1 MALKNVTLKQ
11 GAAMILSG
19 FVLAGSIGCSS
30 KGSSNVLPEEAKA
43 SSTLNLSDLYGY
55 DVSKGHE
62 RAVLVQSVGF
72 MNQVN
77 ELVNDYID
85 ILPEMYANKAREAF
99 NNMEIEF
106 SHTHFNSIYILSDP
120 LNNSANISL
129 GGRMLVSDSDYEITR
144 TIAMRLLDA
153 TLAKCVNIPNDK
165 GNFSDYDYKMFSRAF
180 GEYASIVLRMEYIRQ
195 NPDYPYSD
203 DIYDL
208 STDAH
213 LFIKNGN
220 TLPGGQNQLFDL
232 GFTSDNALKDAF
244 NLLNIEKPIDVSIRK
259 ALEHNI
265 AAYNSENT
273 FEQISHIIR

>member
-1 MALKNVTLKQ
+1 MAVKNVTLKQ
-11 GAAMILSG
+11 GAAVILSG
-19 FVLAGSIGCSS
+19 FVLIGSVGCIS
-30 KGSSNVLPEEAKA
+30 KDTSNALPEKA
-43 SSTLNLSDLYGY
+43 NSDSTLNLSDLYGY

-62 RAVLVQSVGF
+62 RAVLVQSSGF
-72 MNQVN
+72 MNKVN

-85 ILPEMYANKAREAF
+85 ILPEIYANKAREAF
-99 NNMEIEF
+99 NNMNIEF
-106 SHTHFNSIYILSDP
+106 THTHFSSIYIVSDP
-120 LNNSANISL
+120 LNNSVNISL

-144 TIAMRLLDA
+144 TIAMKLLDT
-153 TLAKCVNIPNDK
+153 TLAKCVSIPNDK
-165 GNFSDYDYKMFSRAF
+165 GAFTENDYKMFSRAF

-232 GFTSDNALKDAF
+232 GFTSDNALKETF
-244 NLLNIEKPIDVSIRK
+244 TLLNIEKPENVSIRT

-265 AAYNSENT
+265 ASYDSENT
-273 FEQISHIIR
+273 FEQIKQIVR